1 MNSTVELRTSGL
13 LWGSPYDL
21 VTGLYMNSSGTGEVK
36 EKSQFESAITWTEHV
51 DLSDGTRRT
60 IVDPVAQVALPP
72 ALVQECDEG
81 VDVGATGAAAHDGV
95 GRDHR

>member
-1 MNSTVELRTSGL
+1 MTR
-13 LWGSPYDL
+13 
-21 VTGLYMNSSGTGEVK
+21 
-36 EKSQFESAITWTEHV
+36 ATER
-51 DLSDGTRRT
+51 LCT

-95 GRDHR
+95 GCDHW

>member
-1 MNSTVELRTSGL
+1 
-13 LWGSPYDL
+13 
-21 VTGLYMNSSGTGEVK
+21 MNSSGTGEAE
-36 EKSQFESAITWTEHV
+36 EKSQFEINHV
-51 DLSDGTRRT
+51 DRTGDLTDRTLFT

-95 GRDHR
+95 GCDHW